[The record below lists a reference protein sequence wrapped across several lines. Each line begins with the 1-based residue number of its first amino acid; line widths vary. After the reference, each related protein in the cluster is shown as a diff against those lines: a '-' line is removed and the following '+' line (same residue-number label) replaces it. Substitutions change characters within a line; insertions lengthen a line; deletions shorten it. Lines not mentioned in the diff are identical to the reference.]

1 MYNYNYIYIHVH
13 SCFFVG
19 TQNMHTVY
27 ERPAFSNGGAS
38 GLINQGRPWIFQSSG
53 RTQAVQKRPWLLQKA
68 GMNRFLAQKLWVDSG
83 FRSVDSVCLSSVFF
97 VVASKMYGSIS
108 NNGRSGVIRFMYDI
122 IYYLPRWWF
131 QTFLLSSP
139 IWGRCPFWLYNI
151 LSQGLVQP
159 PSSSYFEEGW
169 MPNTT
174 VLPPFLGWFW
184 LLGPWGSFWI
194 VKTGENGFATRH
206 HAIPISLVFFITHW
220 FCSTVDG
227 SQINMVNILLYIYK
241 IFSNTMEY
249 WVECWTFVF
258 LIWPVSLSVRVA
270 SSLCDPRLGPRL
282 WRKQPTPI
290 NLPK

>member
-151 LSQGLVQP
+151 
-159 PSSSYFEEGW
+159 FHRGW
-169 MPNTT
+169 FNHQAAHI
-174 VLPPFLGWFW
+174 LRKDECRIPPFFRLFW
-184 LLGPWGSFWI
+184 GDFDSLDPEGLFGLWKR
-194 VKTGENGFATRH
+194 VKTGSPQGIMPF
-206 HAIPISLVFFITHW
+206 PLVLFF
-220 FCSTVDG
+220 S
-227 SQINMVNILLYIYK
+227 
-241 IFSNTMEY
+241 
-249 WVECWTFVF
+249 
-258 LIWPVSLSVRVA
+258 
-270 SSLCDPRLGPRL
+270 
-282 WRKQPTPI
+282 
-290 NLPK
+290 